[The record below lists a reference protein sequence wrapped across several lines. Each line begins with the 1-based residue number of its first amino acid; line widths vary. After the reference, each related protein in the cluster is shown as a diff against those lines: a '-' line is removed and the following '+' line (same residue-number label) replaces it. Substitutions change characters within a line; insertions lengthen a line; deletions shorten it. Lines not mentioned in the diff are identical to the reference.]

1 MTRDIEMQQAEQD
14 ILSLLISPDQTHLR
28 CTSDRTA
35 DQSAGEVNWQV
46 EAMDVPTATV
56 SYPLNPADSQDWLG
70 ALSSHSLLDC
80 WSEAELDERSTAF
93 FGRMDQLWAPD
104 LVAVLSRKFGTVPQ
118 EMLSFIALRASQLAK
133 TSVEQVEQASDLAG
147 GLARDLADQL
157 IACTQSIL
165 PQWAEDD
172 LRVFARPLVYAMRGD
187 SPKTDIQ
194 EKDWASMSDIE
205 QAKLTLA
212 IAKYAMA
219 QAQSEGYQA

>member
-14 ILSLLISPDQTHLR
+14 ILSLLVSPDQTHLR

-35 DQSAGEVNWQV
+35 DQPAGEDNWQV

-56 SYPLNPADSQDWLG
+56 LYALNPADSQDWF
-70 ALSSHSLLDC
+70 AELSSHSLLDC

-93 FGRMDQLWAPD
+93 FGGMDQLWAPD
-104 LVAVLSRKFGTVPQ
+104 LVAVLSRKFVTVPQ

-133 TSVEQVEQASDLAG
+133 TSVEQIEQASDLAG

-165 PQWAEDD
+165 PQWAEED

-187 SPKTDIQ
+187 SPKTDMQ

-219 QAQSEGYQA
+219 QAQSEGHQV

>member
-14 ILSLLISPDQTHLR
+14 ILSLLVSPDQAHLR
-28 CTSDRTA
+28 CTA
-35 DQSAGEVNWQV
+35 DQSTGEENWQV

-56 SYPLNPADSQDWLG
+56 SYPLNPANSQDWLEE
-70 ALSSHSLLDC
+70 LSSHSLLDC

-93 FGRMDQLWAPD
+93 FGVMDQLWAPD
-104 LVAVLSRKFGTVPQ
+104 LVAVLSQKFVTVPQ
-118 EMLSFIALRASQLAK
+118 EMLSFIALRASQLVK
-133 TSVEQVEQASDLAG
+133 TSVQQVEQASDLAG

-187 SPKTDIQ
+187 IPKADVP
-194 EKDWASMSDIE
+194 EKDWASMTEIE

-219 QAQSEGYQA
+219 QAQSEDYQA